1 MTDKP
6 TPKEIDDLVYE
17 LRQAGKDDTYSL
29 VCAVLAK
36 WGQPVVAGDVDRA
49 DAVNLARNALTQYDC
64 AITKKGVRVLA
75 EAVLSMDSALTTP
88 QPTQAQAGAVPLDEA
103 RHLFDA
109 GWKAAA
115 LFCDREDVVADGIIG
130 FGACPQFEAAFSA
143 AQPVAREPMTNA
155 HIRAMLNKHPP
166 EDVCDWSYRMGI
178 DDAELHH
185 GIKGGQHDA
194 G

>member
-29 VCAVLAK
+29 ARAVLAK

-88 QPTQAQAGAVPLDEA
+88 QPTQAQAAEPVAWLDPWTGTKVTTDYDAYGKHGIPLYTA
-103 RHLFDA
+103 
-109 GWKAAA
+109 
-115 LFCDREDVVADGIIG
+115 
-130 FGACPQFEAAFSA
+130 P
-143 AQPVAREPMTNA
+143 QPVAREPLPKFLALKFHARRDKKATVTLLFPGHEA
-155 HIRAMLNKHPP
+155 A
-166 EDVCDWSYRMGI
+166 
-178 DDAELHH
+178 DAWVR
-185 GIKGGQHDA
+185 GIKGGQHD
-194 G
+194 